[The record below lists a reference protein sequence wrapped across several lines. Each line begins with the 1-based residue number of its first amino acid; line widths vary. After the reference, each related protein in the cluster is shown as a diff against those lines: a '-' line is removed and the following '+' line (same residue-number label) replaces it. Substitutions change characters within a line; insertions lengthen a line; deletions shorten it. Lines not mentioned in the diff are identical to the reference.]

1 MFNKRLKELR
11 LNQQLT
17 QQLLS
22 KEIDIN
28 DRTIRRYESGEM
40 QPTATTIIKIA
51 NYFGVSA
58 DYLLGLSDDPTRR

>member
-58 DYLLGLSDDPTRR
+58 DYLLGLSDDPKRK